1 MFSTGFRLKTKRYII
16 KQKNQTFFGNLR
28 HCTKDIRM
36 IYSNKKTSRRT
47 SMEQQIRR
55 MLTDLGIYSKTKGFF
70 FLIEAIEIYINSNEE
85 QLKITENVYPT
96 IAEKFRTTPSNVERS
111 IRYTISELYKSPAT
125 DRYISLFGDPQ
136 KRRKPTNTEFITSAA
151 YEIKSCMTIK

>member
-1 MFSTGFRLKTKRYII
+1 
-16 KQKNQTFFGNLR
+16 
-28 HCTKDIRM
+28 
-36 IYSNKKTSRRT
+36 
-47 SMEQQIRR
+47 MEQQIRR

-136 KRRKPTNTEFITSAA
+136 KRRKEVFA
-151 YEIKSCMTIK
+151 